1 MHTTIY
7 FVVTATDPQDA
18 QFVTEQLLEPVCT
31 ENNWFQLI
39 ATIEQS
45 TGTVTELSTGNHGY
59 LPSDYTQE
67 NIASR
72 INPTEHVD
80 IWNGERHPWVF
91 DEQSLTNEATSAI
104 GKYLVIINMHT

>member
-31 ENNWFQLI
+31 EDNWFQLI

-45 TGTVTELSTGNHGY
+45 TGTVTELITRKHDY

-67 NIASR
+67 NIASC
-72 INPTEHVD
+72 INATEHIA
-80 IWNGERHPWVF
+80 IWSDEYHPWVF